1 MSDFAHRALR
11 PFVVVALALVLG
23 SGSAHGADV
32 PDANKA
38 AAKEHY
44 QRGTSYYD
52 LGRYGDAIKEFEA
65 AYELKNDPAFL
76 YNLAQSY
83 RQVGDP
89 EQALHFYRTYLRYV
103 PKAPNRAE
111 IEQRIA
117 SLEKQMADKSAAG
130 VQPPPPPPPGNGL
143 TTTPPPPAS
152 NPPPAAEAPAPSV
165 TVTGTPAPPA
175 YTAPPSVAMTPPPPV
190 PWTRGRKLQM
200 AGLATG
206 AAGVVMFVIGIV
218 EGVRASSAS
227 DEINQEA
234 TRGVPYDPSVQ
245 DRGQSA
251 EKAEGWLI
259 SLGLVA
265 VGAGAGL
272 WFYGRRVAAAEST
285 TSYRISFAPVVSP
298 SSAGA
303 LLRIGF

>member
-1 MSDFAHRALR
+1 MSDIAHRAFR

-23 SGSAHGADV
+23 SGSARGADV

-117 SLEKQMADKSAAG
+117 ALEKQMADKSAAG
-130 VQPPPPPPPGNGL
+130 VQPPPATGNAV
-143 TTTPPPPAS
+143 TTTPAPPAG
-152 NPPPAAEAPAPSV
+152 NPPPAAVAPGPSV
-165 TVTGTPAPPA
+165 TVTGTSPPPA
-175 YTAPPSVAMTPPPPV
+175 YAAPPSLATTPPPSA
-190 PWTRGRKLQM
+190 PWTRARKLQV
-200 AGLATG
+200 AGIATG

-227 DEINQEA
+227 NEINHAGE
-234 TRGVPYDPSVQ
+234 TGMRYDPSVQ
-245 DRGQSA
+245 ERGQSA

-265 VGAGAGL
+265 VGAGTGL
-272 WFYGRRVAAAEST
+272 WFYGRRLAAAEST

>member
-1 MSDFAHRALR
+1 M
-11 PFVVVALALVLG
+11 
-23 SGSAHGADV
+23 
-32 PDANKA
+32 
-38 AAKEHY
+38 
-44 QRGTSYYD
+44 
-52 LGRYGDAIKEFEA
+52 
-65 AYELKNDPAFL
+65 
-76 YNLAQSY
+76 
-83 RQVGDP
+83 GDP

-117 SLEKQMADKSAAG
+117 ALEKQMADKSAAG
-130 VQPPPPPPPGNGL
+130 VQPPPAPGNAV
-143 TTTPPPPAS
+143 TTPPPPPAG
-152 NPPPAAEAPAPSV
+152 NPPPAAAAPGPAV
-165 TVTGTPAPPA
+165 TVSGTSAPPV
-175 YTAPPSVAMTPPPPV
+175 YTAPPAVATTPSPPSA
-190 PWTRGRKLQM
+190 PWTRARKLQV
-200 AGLATG
+200 AGIATG

-227 DEINQEA
+227 NEIN
-234 TRGVPYDPSVQ
+234 TRPTNGMRYDPSVQ
-245 DRGQSA
+245 ERGQSA

-265 VGAGAGL
+265 VGAGTGL
-272 WFYGRRVAAAEST
+272 WFYGRRLAAAEST